1 MTYEQPAV
9 LSRLEGL
16 ELRARRIVEGW
27 LVGRQA
33 SPYLGAATEFAGHRA
48 YVMGDEPRRLDWK
61 VYART
66 KRLVVKQFHEETHL
80 PCWIVVDASR
90 SMKYGDA
97 AKWSKFDHA
106 ATLAVCFAYLLTGQ
120 QDPTGLILAT
130 SGGLRVAAP
139 RAQSSQVELIARSLQ
154 TCEPAGDGQFAAA
167 IRAAAPHWSRRGLVI
182 LIGDFLDQEDSLPAA
197 LGELRG
203 RRQETLVCQVL
214 HGDELEF
221 PFEGL
226 SLFRGLE
233 STTEV
238 ESDPRAL
245 RRAYLDNLSTFLT
258 TIRKACTTAGADHF
272 LVDMRATLAAALTRY
287 LGFRHERL

>member
-33 SPYLGAATEFAGHRA
+33 SPYLGAATEFASHRA
-48 YVMGDEPRRLDWK
+48 YVTGDEPRRLDWK

-90 SMKYGDA
+90 SMRYGDA
-97 AKWSKFDHA
+97 AGWSKFDHA

-120 QDPTGLILAT
+120 QDPAGLIVAT
-130 SGGLRVAAP
+130 GGGLRVAAP
-139 RAQSSQVELIARSLQ
+139 RAQSSQVEQIARLLQ
-154 TCEPAGDGQFAAA
+154 ACEPAGDGQFAAA

-182 LIGDFLDQEDSLPAA
+182 LIGDFLDQEDSLPSA

-233 STTEV
+233 NPAEV

-245 RRAYLDNLSTFLT
+245 RRAYLENLDAFLA
-258 TIRKACTTAGADHF
+258 TIRKACTAANADHF
-272 LVDMRATLAAALTRY
+272 LVDMRASLAAALTRY